1 MAINKLIHIHF
12 LSLYIIAV
20 IVFIIVI
27 YRKLKYKKGPKE
39 LTKEKFKSTLTP
51 KMVDVSNQE
60 DNVMFNIWPFV
71 NELKRIKILPKKF
84 DENELVYKVFRDS
97 KDKFEHILLNT
108 DQENQ
113 FIAIVVD
120 LTKKK
125 AKGYYQLQSQAE
137 YSLG

>member
-1 MAINKLIHIHF
+1 MTIDKLIHVHF
-12 LSLYIIAV
+12 LSLYVLAV
-20 IVFIIVI
+20 GIFIIFM

-39 LTKEKFKSTLTP
+39 LSKEKFKATLTS
-51 KMVDVSNQE
+51 KMIDVTDQE
-60 DNVMFNIWPFV
+60 DKVMYNIWPFV

-84 DENELVYKVFRDS
+84 NENELVYKVFRDS

-113 FIAIVVD
+113 FISIVVD

-125 AKGYYQLQSQAE
+125 AKGYYQLQSHAE